1 MLEEK
6 RRMQISVHEVLRNR
20 LGNDLAIGNLSL
32 IALNASGLTMSLGL
46 LTWIK
51 FAFLVSVPARIMSAL
66 VFSEPLV
73 PWWTGPAALIKFSL
87 STLLFVY
94 LQWVLIGWLTKKIA
108 YAIKP
113 PLS

>member
-1 MLEEK
+1 
-6 RRMQISVHEVLRNR
+6 MQISVHEVLRNR

-51 FAFLVSVPARIMSAL
+51 FAFLVSVPARIMSSL